1 MTKVSIHKK
10 IYPFFYYFSLSSL
23 QILAPFFPPFT
34 VIVIFTQK
42 IRHAMYTDD
51 RPAWWL
57 QGVLSQ
63 HLNALDEDA
72 VFSGLGLL
80 SLPPQLGLYLGCT
93 QFRLILASTRK
104 ERKDKS
110 SPVYN
115 KMARIYKAC
124 NSNRR

>member
-1 MTKVSIHKK
+1 
-10 IYPFFYYFSLSSL
+10 
-23 QILAPFFPPFT
+23 
-34 VIVIFTQK
+34 
-42 IRHAMYTDD
+42 MYTDD